1 MSIFDSSSNDSNI
14 SVKESRSSHQMCSLK
29 AFLKNF
35 AKLTGKY
42 LCQSLFFNE
51 VAGLRSA
58 TSLKK
63 RLWHRCFPVIFA
75 KFLRTPFLQNTSKQ
89 LVLYILAWIDLIKVS
104 SLTLRSKTNFGNRK
118 PFKNDKKGFL

>member
-63 RLWHRCFPVIFA
+63 EAVAQVFSCDFCEI
-75 KFLRTPFLQNTSKQ
+75 
-89 LVLYILAWIDLIKVS
+89 
-104 SLTLRSKTNFGNRK
+104 
-118 PFKNDKKGFL
+118 FKNTFFTEHLWATASERIPRKNVAANINPFEICFCSNSSKHFFPT